1 MLMSFSALSGQG
13 FKNFAPKIGS
23 LRLLDTTPSTVL
35 LAVLVNITNPTNYS
49 ATVPFADVQI
59 LVNGTLVG
67 HASTEAIEVG
77 PGFNEN
83 IPVTAK
89 WDPSGLGGERGAT
102 VGRDFISQYI
112 SGKPIKLAP
121 DISIPDVERV

>member
-1 MLMSFSALSGQG
+1 MSFSALSGQG

-23 LRLLDTTPSTVL
+23 LQLLDTTPSTVL
-35 LAVLVNITNPTNYS
+35 LSVLVNITNPTNYS
-49 ATVPFADVQI
+49 ATVPFADIQI

-67 HASTEAIEVG
+67 NASTEAIEVG

-89 WDPSGLGGERGAT
+89 WDPSHLGGEKGAT

-112 SGKPIKLAP
+112 SGKLIELAANV
-121 DISIPDVERV
+121 SITDVGRV